1 MDRDRLLVFPSAA
14 EAAAAAADRL
24 ADQANALA
32 ADQMK
37 GKLIGLATGRTMDPV
52 YRALL
57 EREQARP
64 GLFAGCHF
72 AQLDEYVLAPDSPAD
87 SPDDS
92 PADSPSGAAASQLF
106 AEEIRQH
113 FLARL
118 TGGFGGFLALDGHSP
133 DPAAEAAQHRAGL
146 AAAGGLAVQLLGI
159 GVNGHVGFN
168 EPGTKKDSICRVV
181 ELAASTSAR
190 AGLPAGSR
198 AITLGIADIL
208 AAGEILLLATGQAKA
223 AAVAA
228 MIKGPQSPA
237 CPASLLRDHP
247 NFCIVLDEQA
257 ASLADLG

>member
-87 SPDDS
+87 SP
-92 PADSPSGAAASQLF
+92 ADSPNGAAASQLF

-118 TGGFGGFLALDGHSP
+118 TGGFGGFLALDGRSP
-133 DPAAEAAQHRAGL
+133 DPAAEAAAHRARL
-146 AAAGGLAVQLLGI
+146 EAAGGLAVQLLGI
-159 GVNGHVGFN
+159 GINGHIGFN

-181 ELAASTSAR
+181 ALADSTCIR

-208 AAGEILLLATGQAKA
+208 AAGEILLLATGEAKA

-228 MIKGPQSPA
+228 MINGPQSPD

-257 ASLADLG
+257 ASLAALS